1 MSAAGSAIEGIGQL
15 LITVKDVDRA
25 AAFYEQVLGLRLL
38 FRFPGMAFFECGGV
52 RLYLSQP
59 EKPEFAGTSI
69 VYYRVRDIQAA
80 AEALIGR
87 GVVFLQAPHVVH
99 RDERHELWIGFFQ
112 DSEGNNVALMSEVPR
127 AGES

>member
-1 MSAAGSAIEGIGQL
+1 MSAVGSAIEGIGQL
-15 LITVKDVDRA
+15 AISVKDVDRA

-38 FRFPGMAFFECGGV
+38 FRFPGMAFFDCGGV
-52 RLYLSQP
+52 RLYLSRP

-80 AEALIGR
+80 AEALTSR
-87 GVVFLQAPHVVH
+87 GVVFLQPPHVVH

-112 DSEGNNVALMSEVPR
+112 DSEDNHVAVMSEVPR
-127 AGES
+127 PGES